1 MSTMTSHTPVKV
13 GILCS
18 RYDIL
23 TILLFILDFI
33 YIWNRAMHVKLN
45 IKIYIY
51 IYIGNLAPYY

>member
-1 MSTMTSHTPVKV
+1 MTSHTPVKV
-13 GILCS
+13 GILCNG
-18 RYDIL
+18 YDIL

-51 IYIGNLAPYY
+51 REPSTLLLIKKK